1 MNNKPNGYLL
11 TELLLLCGC
20 LGLLFTALAW
30 CNAPLTR
37 QYYKEQ
43 LRLAAYTMA
52 ADIRNMQQQ
61 TMFQAQNNMY
71 TLRLSSSNK
80 YGYILYRNNKVDR
93 RVQFTDVTL
102 EGDSQMKVLSYS
114 ENGNPTASGSYRLRH
129 SQLTDRS
136 YLLTVQPVT
145 GRVTIYEK

>member
-1 MNNKPNGYLL
+1 MNNRPNGYLL
-11 TELLLLCGC
+11 TELLLLCCC
-20 LGLLFTALAW
+20 LGILLAALALG
-30 CNAPLTR
+30 NAPLER

-52 ADIRNMQQQ
+52 ADIRAMQQQ
-61 TMFQAQNNMY
+61 TLFQAQNNMY

-93 RVQFTDVTL
+93 RVQFADVTL

-129 SQLTDRS
+129 SQLADCS

-145 GRVTIYEK
+145 GRVTVYEK

>member
-20 LGLLFTALAW
+20 LGILLTALTAG
-30 CNAPLTR
+30 NAPLTR
-37 QYYKEQ
+37 QYYREQ

-52 ADIRNMQQQ
+52 SDIRNMQQQ
-61 TMFQAQNNMY
+61 TMFQAQNNMC

-93 RVQFTDVTL
+93 RVEFTDVLL

-114 ENGNPTASGSYRLRH
+114 ENGSPTASGSYRLRH
-129 SQLTDRS
+129 SQLADS
-136 YLLTVQPVT
+136 YYLLTVQPVT
-145 GRVTIYEK
+145 GRVTVYEK